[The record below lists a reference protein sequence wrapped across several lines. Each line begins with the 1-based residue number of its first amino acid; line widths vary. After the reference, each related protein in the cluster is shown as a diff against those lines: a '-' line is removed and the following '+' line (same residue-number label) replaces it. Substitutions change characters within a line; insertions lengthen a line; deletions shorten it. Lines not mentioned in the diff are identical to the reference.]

1 MIKTPDIHQLQRGLL
16 NNELE
21 SSSINPSVLSTFQKI
36 ILTTDGTL
44 TELLEIYLHEKLKII
59 KLGEEIF
66 PAEEDIAALEIKT
79 GHEIMRRRILLR
91 GKISH
96 SNWIYAESLIVPD
109 RLDEVFR
116 ERLINSQEPMGRL
129 WLERRI
135 ETFKEIIDTEK
146 QIAGNLSQYF
156 QLKPEEKLLSRT
168 YRVFSNQQV
177 IMMITEKFPE
187 SYFR

>member
-1 MIKTPDIHQLQRGLL
+1 MIKIPDINQFSIELL

-21 SSSINPSVLSTFQKI
+21 PTSINPSLLSTFQKI

-44 TELLEIYLHEKLKII
+44 TELLEIYLHEKLKIV
-59 KLGEEIF
+59 KLGEEMF
-66 PAEEDIAALEIKT
+66 PAEEAITALDIKT
-79 GHEIMRRRILLR
+79 SHEIMRRRILLR
-91 GKISH
+91 GTISQ
-96 SNWIYAESLIVPD
+96 SNWIYAESFIVPD

-116 ERLINSQEPMGRL
+116 ERLIKSQEPMGRL

-135 ETFKEIIDTEK
+135 ETFKEIIDTER
-146 QIAGNLSQYF
+146 QIAGDLSQYF
-156 QLKPEEKLLSRT
+156 QLKPEDRLLSRT

-187 SYFR
+187 SYFL

>member
-1 MIKTPDIHQLQRGLL
+1 M

-21 SSSINPSVLSTFQKI
+21 PDSINPSLLSTFQKI

-44 TELLEIYLHEKLKII
+44 TELLEIYLHEKLKIV
-59 KLGEEIF
+59 KLEEEII
-66 PAEEDIAALEIKT
+66 PAREDIAALDIKT
-79 GHEIMRRRILLR
+79 GHEIISRKILLQ

-116 ERLINSQEPMGRL
+116 ERLIKTQEPIGRL
-129 WLERRI
+129 WVERRM
-135 ETFKEIIDTEK
+135 ETFKEIIDTERK
-146 QIAGNLSQYF
+146 IAGNLGKYF
-156 QLKPEEKLLSRT
+156 PIQPEVRLLSRT
-168 YRVFSNQQV
+168 YRVFSNQQI